1 MSTNCKNGVCNRC
14 WKRMIDFQIKV
25 DPRILQAI
33 LPEIEKMFARAS
45 KSGSLAYACPNPLDE
60 DFVEAWESGLKE
72 EFLNDRKALARLLR
86 NPRFKHGYVEVKD
99 EEVEELLRS
108 LTELRLT
115 LRENSLGEIS
125 DEQLENGEV
134 DLGAK
139 KSSVRIGYFAYL
151 VMAEIQERLIFAYSD

>member
-1 MSTNCKNGVCNRC
+1 
-14 WKRMIDFQIKV
+14 MIEFQIRV
-25 DPRILQAI
+25 DPHILQAI
-33 LPEIEKMFARAS
+33 LPEIEKIFARAS

-86 NPRFKHGYVEVKD
+86 NPKFRHGYVEVED
-99 EEVEELLRS
+99 EEVDEILRS
-108 LTELRLT
+108 ITELRLT
-115 LRENSLGEIS
+115 IREYSLEEIS

-134 DLGAK
+134 DIESK

-151 VMAEIQERLIFAYSD
+151 VMAEIQERIISACSD

>member
-1 MSTNCKNGVCNRC
+1 
-14 WKRMIDFQIKV
+14 MIEFQIRV

-33 LPEIEKMFARAS
+33 LPEIEKMFACSS

-86 NPRFKHGYVEVKD
+86 NPKFRYGYVEVEN
-99 EEVEELLRS
+99 EEVDEILRS
-108 LTELRLT
+108 ITELRLT
-115 LRENSLGEIS
+115 IREYSLEEIS

-134 DLGAK
+134 DIGSK

-151 VMAEIQERLIFAYSD
+151 VMAEIQERIISACSD

>member
-1 MSTNCKNGVCNRC
+1 
-14 WKRMIDFQIKV
+14 MIEFQIRV
-25 DPRILQAI
+25 DPHILQAI
-33 LPEIEKMFARAS
+33 LPEIEKMFVRAS

-86 NPRFKHGYVEVKD
+86 NPKFRYGYVEVED
-99 EEVEELLRS
+99 EEVDEILRS
-108 LTELRLT
+108 ITELRLT
-115 LRENSLGEIS
+115 LREYSLEEIS

-134 DLGAK
+134 DIESK

-151 VMAEIQERLIFAYSD
+151 VMAEIQERIISACSD

>member
-1 MSTNCKNGVCNRC
+1 
-14 WKRMIDFQIKV
+14 MIEFQIRV

-33 LPEIEKMFARAS
+33 LPEIEKMFVRAS

-86 NPRFKHGYVEVKD
+86 NPKFRYGYVEVEN
-99 EEVEELLRS
+99 EEVDEILRS
-108 LTELRLT
+108 ITELRLT
-115 LRENSLGEIS
+115 IREYSLEEIS

-134 DLGAK
+134 DIESK

-151 VMAEIQERLIFAYSD
+151 VMAEIQERIISACSD

>member
-1 MSTNCKNGVCNRC
+1 
-14 WKRMIDFQIKV
+14 MIEFQIRV

-86 NPRFKHGYVEVKD
+86 NPKFRYGYVEVED
-99 EEVEELLRS
+99 EEVDEILRS
-108 LTELRLT
+108 ITELRLT
-115 LRENSLGEIS
+115 IREYSLEEIS

-134 DLGAK
+134 DIESK

-151 VMAEIQERLIFAYSD
+151 VMAEIQERIISACSD

>member
-1 MSTNCKNGVCNRC
+1 
-14 WKRMIDFQIKV
+14 MIDFQIKV

-33 LPEIEKMFARAS
+33 LPEIEKMFVRAS

-86 NPRFKHGYVEVKD
+86 NPKFRYGYVEVED
-99 EEVEELLRS
+99 EEVDEILRS
-108 LTELRLT
+108 ITELRLT
-115 LRENSLGEIS
+115 LREYSLEEIS

-134 DLGAK
+134 DIESK

-151 VMAEIQERLIFAYSD
+151 VMAEIQERIISACSD

>member
-1 MSTNCKNGVCNRC
+1 
-14 WKRMIDFQIKV
+14 MIEFQIRV

-33 LPEIEKMFARAS
+33 LPEIEKMFACSS

-86 NPRFKHGYVEVKD
+86 NPKFRHGYVEVED
-99 EEVEELLRS
+99 EEVDEILRS
-108 LTELRLT
+108 ITELRLT
-115 LRENSLGEIS
+115 IREYSLEEIS

-134 DLGAK
+134 DIGSK

-151 VMAEIQERLIFAYSD
+151 VMAEIQERIISACSD

>member
-1 MSTNCKNGVCNRC
+1 
-14 WKRMIDFQIKV
+14 MIEFQIRV

-33 LPEIEKMFARAS
+33 LPEIEKMFVRAS

-86 NPRFKHGYVEVKD
+86 NPKFRHGYVEVED
-99 EEVEELLRS
+99 EEVDEILRS
-108 LTELRLT
+108 ITELRLT
-115 LRENSLGEIS
+115 IREYSLEEIS

-134 DLGAK
+134 DIESK

-151 VMAEIQERLIFAYSD
+151 VMAEIQERIISACSD

>member
-1 MSTNCKNGVCNRC
+1 
-14 WKRMIDFQIKV
+14 MIEFQIRV

-33 LPEIEKMFARAS
+33 LPEIEKMFAGAS

-86 NPRFKHGYVEVKD
+86 NPKFRYGYVEVED
-99 EEVEELLRS
+99 EEVDEILRS
-108 LTELRLT
+108 ITELRLT
-115 LRENSLGEIS
+115 LREYSLEEIS

-134 DLGAK
+134 DIESK

-151 VMAEIQERLIFAYSD
+151 VMAEIQERIISACSD

>member
-1 MSTNCKNGVCNRC
+1 
-14 WKRMIDFQIKV
+14 MIEFQIRV

-33 LPEIEKMFARAS
+33 LPEIEKMFVRAS

-86 NPRFKHGYVEVKD
+86 NPKFRHGYVEVED
-99 EEVEELLRS
+99 EEVDEILRS
-108 LTELRLT
+108 ITELRLT
-115 LRENSLGEIS
+115 IREYSLEEIS

-134 DLGAK
+134 DIGSK

-151 VMAEIQERLIFAYSD
+151 VMAEIQERIISACSD

>member
-1 MSTNCKNGVCNRC
+1 
-14 WKRMIDFQIKV
+14 MIEFQIRV
-25 DPRILQAI
+25 DPSILQAI

-86 NPRFKHGYVEVKD
+86 NPKFRYGYVEVED
-99 EEVEELLRS
+99 EEVDEILRS
-108 LTELRLT
+108 ITELRLT
-115 LRENSLGEIS
+115 LREYSLEEIS

-134 DLGAK
+134 DIESK

-151 VMAEIQERLIFAYSD
+151 VMAEIQERIISACSD

>member
-1 MSTNCKNGVCNRC
+1 
-14 WKRMIDFQIKV
+14 MIEFQIRV

-33 LPEIEKMFARAS
+33 LPEIEKMFVRAS

-86 NPRFKHGYVEVKD
+86 NPKFRYGYVEVED
-99 EEVEELLRS
+99 EEVDEILRS
-108 LTELRLT
+108 ITELRLT
-115 LRENSLGEIS
+115 LREYSLEEIS

-134 DLGAK
+134 DVGSK

-151 VMAEIQERLIFAYSD
+151 VMAEIQERIISACSD

>member
-1 MSTNCKNGVCNRC
+1 
-14 WKRMIDFQIKV
+14 MIEFQIRV
-25 DPRILQAI
+25 APRILQAI
-33 LPEIEKMFARAS
+33 LPEIEKMFVRAS

-86 NPRFKHGYVEVKD
+86 NPKFRHGYVEVED
-99 EEVEELLRS
+99 EEVDEILRS
-108 LTELRLT
+108 ITELRLT
-115 LRENSLGEIS
+115 LREYSLEEIS

-134 DLGAK
+134 DIESK

-151 VMAEIQERLIFAYSD
+151 VMAEIQERIISACSD

>member
-1 MSTNCKNGVCNRC
+1 
-14 WKRMIDFQIKV
+14 MIDFQIKV

-33 LPEIEKMFARAS
+33 LPEIEKMFVRAS
-45 KSGSLAYACPNPLDE
+45 NSGSLAYACPNPLDE

-86 NPRFKHGYVEVKD
+86 DPKFKYGYVEIED
-99 EEVEELLRS
+99 EQVDELLRS

-125 DEQLENGEV
+125 DDQLENGEV
-134 DLGAK
+134 NLGAK

-151 VMAEIQERLIFAYSD
+151 IMAEIQERLISACNN

>member
-72 EFLNDRKALARLLR
+72 EFLNDRKVLARLLR
-86 NPRFKHGYVEVKD
+86 NPKFKHGYVEVED
-99 EEVEELLRS
+99 EEVDELLRS
-108 LTELRLT
+108 LAELRLT
-115 LRENSLGEIS
+115 LREHSLGEIS

-134 DLGAK
+134 DIESK

-151 VMAEIQERLIFAYSD
+151 VMAEIQERIISACSH

>member
-1 MSTNCKNGVCNRC
+1 
-14 WKRMIDFQIKV
+14 MIEFQIRV

-33 LPEIEKMFARAS
+33 LPEIEKMFVRAS

-86 NPRFKHGYVEVKD
+86 NPKFRYGYVEVED
-99 EEVEELLRS
+99 EEVDEILRS
-108 LTELRLT
+108 ITELRLT
-115 LRENSLGEIS
+115 IREYSLEEIS

-134 DLGAK
+134 DIESK

-151 VMAEIQERLIFAYSD
+151 VMAEIQERIISACSD

>member
-1 MSTNCKNGVCNRC
+1 
-14 WKRMIDFQIKV
+14 MIEFQIRV

-86 NPRFKHGYVEVKD
+86 NPKFRYGYVEVEN
-99 EEVEELLRS
+99 EEVDEILRS
-108 LTELRLT
+108 ITELRLT
-115 LRENSLGEIS
+115 IREYSLEEIS

-134 DLGAK
+134 DIESK

-151 VMAEIQERLIFAYSD
+151 VMAEIQERIISACSD

>member
-1 MSTNCKNGVCNRC
+1 
-14 WKRMIDFQIKV
+14 MIEFQIRV

-33 LPEIEKMFARAS
+33 LPEIEKMFVRAS

-86 NPRFKHGYVEVKD
+86 NPKFRHGYVEVED
-99 EEVEELLRS
+99 EEVDEILRS
-108 LTELRLT
+108 ITELRLT
-115 LRENSLGEIS
+115 LREYSLEEIS

-134 DLGAK
+134 DIESK

-151 VMAEIQERLIFAYSD
+151 VMAEIQERIISACSD

>member
-1 MSTNCKNGVCNRC
+1 
-14 WKRMIDFQIKV
+14 MIEFQIRV

-86 NPRFKHGYVEVKD
+86 NPKFRYGYVEVED
-99 EEVEELLRS
+99 EEVDEILRS
-108 LTELRLT
+108 ITELRLT
-115 LRENSLGEIS
+115 LREYSLEEIS

-134 DLGAK
+134 DIESK

-151 VMAEIQERLIFAYSD
+151 VMAEIQERIISACSD

>member
-1 MSTNCKNGVCNRC
+1 
-14 WKRMIDFQIKV
+14 MIEFQIRV
-25 DPRILQAI
+25 DPHILQAI

-60 DFVEAWESGLKE
+60 DFVEALESGLKE

-86 NPRFKHGYVEVKD
+86 NPKFRYGYVEVED
-99 EEVEELLRS
+99 EEVDEILRS
-108 LTELRLT
+108 ITELRLT
-115 LRENSLGEIS
+115 LREYSLEEIS

-134 DLGAK
+134 DIESK

-151 VMAEIQERLIFAYSD
+151 VMAEIQERIISACSD

>member
-1 MSTNCKNGVCNRC
+1 
-14 WKRMIDFQIKV
+14 MIELQIRV

-86 NPRFKHGYVEVKD
+86 NPKFRHGYVEVED
-99 EEVEELLRS
+99 EEVDEILRS
-108 LTELRLT
+108 ITELRLT
-115 LRENSLGEIS
+115 LREYSLEEIS

-134 DLGAK
+134 DIESK

-151 VMAEIQERLIFAYSD
+151 VMAEIQERIISACSD

>member
-1 MSTNCKNGVCNRC
+1 
-14 WKRMIDFQIKV
+14 MIEFQIRV

-33 LPEIEKMFARAS
+33 LPEIEKMFVRAS

-86 NPRFKHGYVEVKD
+86 NPKFRYGYVEVED
-99 EEVEELLRS
+99 EEVDEILRS
-108 LTELRLT
+108 ITELRLT
-115 LRENSLGEIS
+115 LREYSLEEIS

-134 DLGAK
+134 DIESK

-151 VMAEIQERLIFAYSD
+151 VMAEIQERIISACSD

>member
-1 MSTNCKNGVCNRC
+1 MSINCNIGVCNRS
-14 WKRMIDFQIKV
+14 WKRMIEFQIKV
-25 DPRILQAI
+25 DSRILQAI
-33 LPEIEKMFARAS
+33 LPEMEKMFARAS

-86 NPRFKHGYVEVKD
+86 NPKFKYGYVEVKE
-99 EEVEELLRS
+99 EEVDELLRS

-115 LRENSLGEIS
+115 LREHSLGEIS
-125 DEQLENGEV
+125 DEQLELGEV
-134 DLGAK
+134 DLESR

-151 VMAEIQERLIFAYSD
+151 IMAEIQETIISQCS